1 MYVILIPEKRLLVL
15 LFDQQNDNKFDLIL
29 IWNRRALQPATE
41 PAWQCT
47 KAITKPLLQ
56 AVSVSH

>member
-29 IWNRRALQPATE
+29 LNKLSNAQLNGI
-41 PAWQCT
+41 
-47 KAITKPLLQ
+47 
-56 AVSVSH
+56 